1 MIARKYAH
9 IWYYSMRDQLR
20 YLTSFAARN
29 IFFVVILFIFYSL
42 WRVIYADHGV
52 IAGLTMTQ
60 TLWYL
65 TFTETIELCKVRL
78 HTEVQQEVREGSIA
92 YGLVRP
98 YSYVL
103 FKVSR
108 AMGESVLKIVP
119 IMVIGFVVATLF
131 TGLLPGYLR
140 ALPFGLV
147 LIIGGLILNSLWLLL
162 FGLLAFWVEE
172 VSPFY
177 WIFQKLVFVLGGMF
191 FPIDFFP
198 PWMQTVSRRLPFAFS
213 AYWPAKTM
221 VSFDPRTFW
230 LALRGQVFYIA
241 CLGLLAML
249 VFRLAVRRVHAHGG

>member
-1 MIARKYAH
+1 MTSRKYAS

-42 WRVIYADHGV
+42 WRVVYAGKSV
-52 IAGLTMTQ
+52 VAGLTITQ

-78 HTEVQQEVREGSIA
+78 HTEVQQEVRDGSIA
-92 YGLVRP
+92 YGLARP

-103 FKVSR
+103 FKISR
-108 AMGESVLKIVP
+108 AMGESVVKIVP
-119 IMVIGFVVATLF
+119 IMAIGFVVATLF
-131 TGLLPGYLR
+131 TGLLPGYLS
-140 ALPFGLV
+140 ALPFGLI
-147 LIIGGLILNSLWLLL
+147 LILGGLVLNSLWLLL
-162 FGLLAFWVEE
+162 FGLLAFWTEE

-198 PWMQTVSRRLPFAFS
+198 SWMQQVSRRLPFAFS
-213 AYWPAKTM
+213 AYWPARTM
-221 VSFDPRTFW
+221 VAFDLQTFW
-230 LALRGQVFYIA
+230 SALRGQMIYIA
-241 CLGLLAML
+241 GLGLAAALL
-249 VFRLAVRRVHAHGG
+249 FRLAVRRVHAHGG